1 KLIDEKLRFDE
12 QIIYLPDNEQQIITL
27 CLSDKNNCE
36 PFIEL
41 TIDEILESCTP
52 LDENKQDEEIW
63 WIHFQ
68 GKQPK

>member
-1 KLIDEKLRFDE
+1 
-12 QIIYLPDNEQQIITL
+12 DNEQQIITL